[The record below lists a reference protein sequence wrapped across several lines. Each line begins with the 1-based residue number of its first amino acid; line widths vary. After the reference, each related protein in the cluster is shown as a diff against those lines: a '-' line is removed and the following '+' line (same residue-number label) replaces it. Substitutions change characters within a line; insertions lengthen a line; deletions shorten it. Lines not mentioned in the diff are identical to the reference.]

1 MEAKIKKTGE
11 IVNVSCMMADYGRSQ
26 QDMFDIYIESTFF
39 NARTFTKDELEFI
52 SMEDEHWQDVRERAA
67 IAAMGQLIGM
77 GRDDGY
83 KYSPSEVANYAVVYA
98 NALIEKLKN

>member
-1 MEAKIKKTGE
+1 MTTEQKAKAYDEAIKK
-11 IVNVSCMMADYGRSQ
+11 AK
-26 QDMFDIYIESTFF
+26 DMLYYKEVRQEDMEYLFPKLAES
-39 NARTFTKDELEFI
+39 
-52 SMEDEHWQDVRERAA
+52 EDEYWQDVRERAA

-98 NALIEKLKN
+98 NELIEELKKK

>member
-1 MEAKIKKTGE
+1 MKARKRNTNDDWKEVEYIQLRDSYVITKADQMEFDVP
-11 IVNVSCMMADYGRSQ
+11 VNSA
-26 QDMFDIYIESTFF
+26 ST
-39 NARTFTKDELEFI
+39 EEQ
-52 SMEDEHWQDVRERAA
+52 HWQDVRERAA

-98 NALIEKLKN
+98 NELIEELKKK